1 MDIIEGIVIKEAKTQ
16 ADYLAFVKFPFTLY
30 KGNSNWVPPLI
41 KDEIET
47 IDPALNPVYQNSD
60 ASFFLA
66 YQGTKIVGRIAAI
79 VNWIEVHQIK
89 KSKVRFGWFD
99 VIDDVRITK
108 LLINRVITFGKEHNL
123 KNIEGPL
130 GFSNLD
136 KAGMLIEGFEE
147 RNTMITLYNHPYY
160 YEHLL
165 ELGFDK
171 AAKWVEYE
179 IKIADFESSPEKV
192 KRFSKLVMERY
203 NLTLLNFKNRK
214 EILPFVD
221 QMFELLD
228 KTYDKLQSYVTVQN
242 YQIENY
248 KKRFLKF
255 VNPDFIK
262 CIIDAHG
269 KLVCFSII
277 MPSFTEALTKI
288 NGKLTLFNSYH
299 ILKAMYFNKR
309 ASFYLIGVRPDYQNK
324 GIPAIIFNE
333 MQKLFN
339 KQGINIVETNP
350 ELEENTAIQK
360 LWKNYEHRLH
370 KRRATFNKKI

>member
-1 MDIIEGIVIKEAKTQ
+1 MIKDIVIKEAKTK
-16 ADYLAFVKFPFTLY
+16 AEYLAFVKFPYSLY
-30 KGNSNWVPPLI
+30 KENPNWVPPLI
-41 KDEIET
+41 NDEIET
-47 IDPALNPVYQNSD
+47 IDPDLNPVYQNAN

-66 YQGTKIVGRIAAI
+66 YQDEKIVGRIAAI
-79 VNWIEVHQIK
+79 VNWIEVKEIK

-99 VIDDVRITK
+99 VIDNIDVTK
-108 LLINRVITFGKEHNL
+108 SLIDCVIKFGKDHNL
-123 KNIEGPL
+123 ESVEGPL

-136 KAGMLIEGFEE
+136 KAGLLIKGYEE
-147 RNTMITLYNHPYY
+147 QNTMITLYNHPYY
-160 YEHLL
+160 SEHLKK
-165 ELGFDK
+165 LGFNE

-179 IKIADFESSPEKV
+179 IKIDDFESSPEKV
-192 KRFSKLVMERY
+192 KRFSKLIMERY

-214 EILPFVD
+214 AIIPYVD

-228 KTYDKLQSYVTVQN
+228 KTYNKLQSYVPIQD

-255 VNPDFIK
+255 INPDFIK
-262 CIIDAHG
+262 CIIDQQG
-269 KLVCFSII
+269 KLICFSIT
-277 MPSFTEALTKI
+277 MPSFTEALKKV
-288 NGKLTLFNSYH
+288 NGKLTLFNSIH

-324 GIPAIIFNE
+324 GITAIIFNE

-339 KQGINIVETNP
+339 KQNINIVETNP

-370 KRRATFNKKI
+370 KRRATFSKKI

>member
-1 MDIIEGIVIKEAKTQ
+1 MIKDIVIKEAKTK
-16 ADYLAFVKFPFTLY
+16 AEYLAFVKFPYSLY
-30 KGNSNWVPPLI
+30 KENPNWVPPLI
-41 KDEIET
+41 NDEIET
-47 IDPALNPVYQNSD
+47 IDPDLNPVYQNAN

-66 YQGTKIVGRIAAI
+66 YQDEKIVGRIAAI
-79 VNWIEVHQIK
+79 VNWIEVKEIK

-99 VIDDVRITK
+99 VIDNINVTK
-108 LLINRVITFGKEHNL
+108 SLIDCVIKFGKDHNL
-123 KNIEGPL
+123 DSVEGPL

-136 KAGMLIEGFEE
+136 KAGLLIKGYEE
-147 RNTMITLYNHPYY
+147 QNTMITLYNHPYY
-160 YEHLL
+160 SEHLKK
-165 ELGFDK
+165 LGFNE

-179 IKIADFESSPEKV
+179 IKIDDFESSPEKV
-192 KRFSKLVMERY
+192 KRFSKLIMERY

-214 EILPFVD
+214 AIIPYVD

-228 KTYDKLQSYVTVQN
+228 KTYNKLQSYVPIQD

-255 VNPDFIK
+255 INPDFIK
-262 CIIDAHG
+262 CIIDQQG
-269 KLVCFSII
+269 KLICFSIT
-277 MPSFTEALTKI
+277 MPSFTEALKKV
-288 NGKLTLFNSYH
+288 NGKLTLFNSIH

-324 GIPAIIFNE
+324 GITAIIFNE

-339 KQGINIVETNP
+339 KQNINIVETNP

-370 KRRATFNKKI
+370 KRRATFSKKI

>member
-1 MDIIEGIVIKEAKTQ
+1 MIKDIVIKEAKTK
-16 ADYLAFVKFPFTLY
+16 AEYLAFVKFPYSLY
-30 KGNSNWVPPLI
+30 KENPNWVPPLI
-41 KDEIET
+41 NDEIET
-47 IDPALNPVYQNSD
+47 IDPDLNPVYQNAN

-66 YQGTKIVGRIAAI
+66 YQDEKIVGRIAAI
-79 VNWIEVHQIK
+79 VNWIEVKEIK

-99 VIDDVRITK
+99 VIDNINVTK
-108 LLINRVITFGKEHNL
+108 SLIDCVIKFGKDHNL
-123 KNIEGPL
+123 ESVEGPL

-136 KAGMLIEGFEE
+136 KAGLLIKGYEE
-147 RNTMITLYNHPYY
+147 QNTMITLYNHPYY
-160 YEHLL
+160 SEHLKK
-165 ELGFDK
+165 LGFNE

-179 IKIADFESSPEKV
+179 IKIDDFESSPEKV
-192 KRFSKLVMERY
+192 KRFSKLIMERY
-203 NLTLLNFKNRK
+203 NLPLLNFKNRK
-214 EILPFVD
+214 AIIPYVD

-228 KTYDKLQSYVTVQN
+228 KTYDKLQSYVPIQD

-255 VNPDFIK
+255 VNPEFIK
-262 CIIDAHG
+262 CIIDQQG
-269 KLVCFSII
+269 KLICFSIT
-277 MPSFTEALTKI
+277 MPSFTEALKKV
-288 NGKLTLFNSYH
+288 NGKLTLFNSIH

-324 GIPAIIFNE
+324 GITAIIFNE

-339 KQGINIVETNP
+339 KQNINIVETNP

-370 KRRATFNKKI
+370 KRRATFSKKI

>member
-1 MDIIEGIVIKEAKTQ
+1 MIKDIVIKEAKTK
-16 ADYLAFVKFPFTLY
+16 AEYLAFVKFPYSLY
-30 KGNSNWVPPLI
+30 KENPNWVPPLI
-41 KDEIET
+41 NDEIET
-47 IDPALNPVYQNSD
+47 IDPDLNPVYQNAN

-66 YQGTKIVGRIAAI
+66 YQDEKIVGRIAAI
-79 VNWIEVHQIK
+79 VNWIEIKEIK

-99 VIDDVRITK
+99 VIDNINVTK
-108 LLINRVITFGKEHNL
+108 SLIDCVIKFGKDHNL
-123 KNIEGPL
+123 ESVEGPL

-136 KAGMLIEGFEE
+136 KAGLLIKGYEE
-147 RNTMITLYNHPYY
+147 QNTMITLYNHPYY
-160 YEHLL
+160 SEHLKK
-165 ELGFDK
+165 LGFNE

-179 IKIADFESSPEKV
+179 IKIDDFESSPEKV
-192 KRFSKLVMERY
+192 KRFSKLIMERY

-214 EILPFVD
+214 AIIPYVD

-228 KTYDKLQSYVTVQN
+228 KTYNKLQSYVPIQD

-255 VNPDFIK
+255 INPDFIK
-262 CIIDAHG
+262 CIIDQQG
-269 KLVCFSII
+269 KLICFSIT
-277 MPSFTEALTKI
+277 MPSFTEALKKV
-288 NGKLTLFNSYH
+288 NGKLTLFNSIH

-324 GIPAIIFNE
+324 GITAIIFNE

-339 KQGINIVETNP
+339 KQNINIVETNP

-370 KRRATFNKKI
+370 KRRATFSKKI

>member
-1 MDIIEGIVIKEAKTQ
+1 MIKDIVIKEAKTK
-16 ADYLAFVKFPFTLY
+16 AEYLAFVKFPYSLY
-30 KGNSNWVPPLI
+30 KENPNWVPPLI
-41 KDEIET
+41 NDEIET
-47 IDPALNPVYQNSD
+47 IDPDLNPVYQNAN

-66 YQGTKIVGRIAAI
+66 YQDEKIVGRIAAI
-79 VNWIEVHQIK
+79 VNWIEVKEIK

-99 VIDDVRITK
+99 VIDNINVTK
-108 LLINRVITFGKEHNL
+108 SLIDCVIKFGKDHNL
-123 KNIEGPL
+123 ESIEGPL

-136 KAGMLIEGFEE
+136 KAGLLIKGYEE
-147 RNTMITLYNHPYY
+147 QNTMITLYNHPYY
-160 YEHLL
+160 SEHLKK
-165 ELGFDK
+165 LGFNE

-179 IKIADFESSPEKV
+179 IKIDDFESSPEKV
-192 KRFSKLVMERY
+192 KRFSKLIMKRY

-214 EILPFVD
+214 AIIPYVD

-228 KTYDKLQSYVTVQN
+228 KTYNKLQSYVPIQD

-255 VNPDFIK
+255 INPDFIK
-262 CIIDAHG
+262 CIIDQQG
-269 KLVCFSII
+269 KLICFSIT
-277 MPSFTEALTKI
+277 MPSFTEALKKV
-288 NGKLTLFNSYH
+288 NGKLTLFNSIH

-324 GIPAIIFNE
+324 GITAIIFNE

-339 KQGINIVETNP
+339 KQNINIVETNP

-370 KRRATFNKKI
+370 KRRATFSKKI

>member
-1 MDIIEGIVIKEAKTQ
+1 MIKDIVIKEAKTK
-16 ADYLAFVKFPFTLY
+16 AEYLAFIKFPYSLY
-30 KGNSNWVPPLI
+30 KENPNWVPPLI
-41 KDEIET
+41 NDEIET
-47 IDPALNPVYQNSD
+47 IDPDLNPVYQNAN

-66 YQGTKIVGRIAAI
+66 YQDEKIVGRIAAI
-79 VNWIEVHQIK
+79 VNWIEVKEIK

-99 VIDDVRITK
+99 VIDNINVTK
-108 LLINRVITFGKEHNL
+108 SLIDCVIKFGKDHNL
-123 KNIEGPL
+123 ESVEGPL

-136 KAGMLIEGFEE
+136 KAGLLIKGYEE
-147 RNTMITLYNHPYY
+147 QNTMITLYNHPYY
-160 YEHLL
+160 SEHLKK
-165 ELGFDK
+165 LGFNE

-179 IKIADFESSPEKV
+179 IKIDDFESSPEKV
-192 KRFSKLVMERY
+192 KRFSKLIMERY

-214 EILPFVD
+214 AIIPYVD

-228 KTYDKLQSYVTVQN
+228 KTYNKLQSYVPIQD

-255 VNPDFIK
+255 INPDFIK
-262 CIIDAHG
+262 CIIDQQG
-269 KLVCFSII
+269 KLICFSIT
-277 MPSFTEALTKI
+277 MPSFTEALKKV
-288 NGKLTLFNSYH
+288 NGKLTLFNSIH

-324 GIPAIIFNE
+324 GITAIIFNE

-339 KQGINIVETNP
+339 KQNINIVETNP

-370 KRRATFNKKI
+370 KRRATFSKKI

>member
-1 MDIIEGIVIKEAKTQ
+1 MIKDIVIKEAKTK
-16 ADYLAFVKFPFTLY
+16 AEYLAFVKFPYSLY
-30 KGNSNWVPPLI
+30 KENPNWVPPLI
-41 KDEIET
+41 NDEIET
-47 IDPALNPVYQNSD
+47 IDPDLNPVYQNAN

-66 YQGTKIVGRIAAI
+66 YQDEKIVGRIAAI
-79 VNWIEVHQIK
+79 VNWIEVKEIK

-99 VIDDVRITK
+99 VIDNINVTK
-108 LLINRVITFGKEHNL
+108 SLIDCVIKFGKDHNL
-123 KNIEGPL
+123 ESVEGPL

-136 KAGMLIEGFEE
+136 KAGLLIKGYEE
-147 RNTMITLYNHPYY
+147 QNTMITLYNHPYY
-160 YEHLL
+160 SEHLKK
-165 ELGFDK
+165 LGFNE

-179 IKIADFESSPEKV
+179 IKIDDFESSPEKV
-192 KRFSKLVMERY
+192 KRFSKLIMERY

-214 EILPFVD
+214 AIIPYVD

-228 KTYDKLQSYVTVQN
+228 KTYNKLQSYVPIQD

-255 VNPDFIK
+255 INPDFIK
-262 CIIDAHG
+262 CIIDQQG
-269 KLVCFSII
+269 KLICFSIT
-277 MPSFTEALTKI
+277 MPSFTEALKKV
-288 NGKLTLFNSYH
+288 NGKLTFFNSIH

-324 GIPAIIFNE
+324 GITAIIFNE

-339 KQGINIVETNP
+339 KQNINIVETNP

-370 KRRATFNKKI
+370 KRRATFSKKI

>member
-1 MDIIEGIVIKEAKTQ
+1 MIKDIVIKEAKTK
-16 ADYLAFVKFPFTLY
+16 AEYLAFVKFPYSLY
-30 KGNSNWVPPLI
+30 KENPNWVPPLI
-41 KDEIET
+41 NDEIET
-47 IDPALNPVYQNSD
+47 IDPDLNPVYQNAN

-66 YQGTKIVGRIAAI
+66 YQDEKIVGRIAAI
-79 VNWIEVHQIK
+79 VNWIEVKEIK

-99 VIDDVRITK
+99 VIDNIDVTK
-108 LLINRVITFGKEHNL
+108 SLIDCVIKFGKDHNL
-123 KNIEGPL
+123 ESVEGPL

-136 KAGMLIEGFEE
+136 KAGLLIKGYEE
-147 RNTMITLYNHPYY
+147 QNTMITLYNHPYY
-160 YEHLL
+160 SEHLKK
-165 ELGFDK
+165 LGFNE

-179 IKIADFESSPEKV
+179 IKIDDFESSPEKV
-192 KRFSKLVMERY
+192 KRFSKLIMERY

-214 EILPFVD
+214 AIIPYVD
-221 QMFELLD
+221 QMFEFLD
-228 KTYDKLQSYVTVQN
+228 KTYNKLQSYVPIQD

-255 VNPDFIK
+255 INPDFIK
-262 CIIDAHG
+262 CIIDQQG
-269 KLVCFSII
+269 KLICFSIT
-277 MPSFTEALTKI
+277 MPSFTEALKKV
-288 NGKLTLFNSYH
+288 NGKLTLFNSIH

-324 GIPAIIFNE
+324 GITAIIFNE

-339 KQGINIVETNP
+339 KQNINIVETNP

-370 KRRATFNKKI
+370 KRRATFSKKI

>member
-1 MDIIEGIVIKEAKTQ
+1 MIKDIVIKEAKTK
-16 ADYLAFVKFPFTLY
+16 AEYLAFVKFPYSLY
-30 KGNSNWVPPLI
+30 KENPNWVPPLI
-41 KDEIET
+41 NDEIET
-47 IDPALNPVYQNSD
+47 IDPDLNPVYQNAN

-66 YQGTKIVGRIAAI
+66 YQDEKIVGRIAAI
-79 VNWIEVHQIK
+79 VNWIEVKEIK

-99 VIDDVRITK
+99 VIDNINVTK
-108 LLINRVITFGKEHNL
+108 SLIDCVIKFGKDHNL
-123 KNIEGPL
+123 ESVEGPL

-136 KAGMLIEGFEE
+136 KAGLLIKGYEE
-147 RNTMITLYNHPYY
+147 QNTMITLYNHPYY
-160 YEHLL
+160 SEHLKK
-165 ELGFDK
+165 LGFNE

-179 IKIADFESSPEKV
+179 IKIDDFESSPEKV
-192 KRFSKLVMERY
+192 KRFSKLIMERY

-214 EILPFVD
+214 AIIPYID

-228 KTYDKLQSYVTVQN
+228 KTYDKLQSYVPIQD

-255 VNPDFIK
+255 INPDFIK
-262 CIIDAHG
+262 CIIDQQG
-269 KLVCFSII
+269 KLICFSIT
-277 MPSFTEALTKI
+277 MPSFTEALKKV
-288 NGKLTLFNSYH
+288 NGKLTLFNSIH

-324 GIPAIIFNE
+324 GITAIIFNE

-339 KQGINIVETNP
+339 KQNINIVETNP

-370 KRRATFNKKI
+370 KRRATFSKKI

>member
-1 MDIIEGIVIKEAKTQ
+1 MIKDIVIKEAKTK
-16 ADYLAFVKFPFTLY
+16 AEYLAFVKFPYSLY
-30 KGNSNWVPPLI
+30 KENPNWVPPLI
-41 KDEIET
+41 NDEIET
-47 IDPALNPVYQNSD
+47 IDPDLNPVYQNAN

-66 YQGTKIVGRIAAI
+66 YQDEKIVGRIAAI
-79 VNWIEVHQIK
+79 VNWIEVKEIK

-99 VIDDVRITK
+99 VIDNINVTK
-108 LLINRVITFGKEHNL
+108 SLIDCVIKFGKDHNL
-123 KNIEGPL
+123 ESVEGPL

-136 KAGMLIEGFEE
+136 KAGLLIKGYEE
-147 RNTMITLYNHPYY
+147 QNTMITLYNHPYY
-160 YEHLL
+160 SEHLKK
-165 ELGFDK
+165 LGFNE

-179 IKIADFESSPEKV
+179 IKIDDFESSPEKV
-192 KRFSKLVMERY
+192 KRFSKLIMERY

-214 EILPFVD
+214 AIIPYVD

-228 KTYDKLQSYVTVQN
+228 KTYNNLQSYVPIQD

-255 VNPDFIK
+255 INPDFIK
-262 CIIDAHG
+262 CIIDQQG
-269 KLVCFSII
+269 KLICFSIT
-277 MPSFTEALTKI
+277 MPSFTEALKKV
-288 NGKLTLFNSYH
+288 NGKLTLFNSIH

-324 GIPAIIFNE
+324 GITAIIFNE

-339 KQGINIVETNP
+339 KQNIKIVETNP

-370 KRRATFNKKI
+370 KRRATFSKKI

>member
-1 MDIIEGIVIKEAKTQ
+1 
-16 ADYLAFVKFPFTLY
+16 LY
-30 KGNSNWVPPLI
+30 KENPNWVPPLI
-41 KDEIET
+41 NDEIET
-47 IDPALNPVYQNSD
+47 IDPDLNPVYQNAN

-66 YQGTKIVGRIAAI
+66 YQDEKIVGRIAAI
-79 VNWIEVHQIK
+79 VNWIEVKEIK

-99 VIDDVRITK
+99 VIDNINVTK
-108 LLINRVITFGKEHNL
+108 SLIDCVIKFGKDHNL
-123 KNIEGPL
+123 DSVEGPL

-136 KAGMLIEGFEE
+136 KAGLLIKGYEE
-147 RNTMITLYNHPYY
+147 QNTMITLYNHPYY
-160 YEHLL
+160 SEHLKK
-165 ELGFDK
+165 LGFNE

-179 IKIADFESSPEKV
+179 IKIDDFESSPEKV
-192 KRFSKLVMERY
+192 KRFSKLIMERY

-214 EILPFVD
+214 AIIPYVD

-228 KTYDKLQSYVTVQN
+228 KTYNKLQSYVPIQD

-255 VNPDFIK
+255 INPDFIK
-262 CIIDAHG
+262 CIIDQQG
-269 KLVCFSII
+269 KLICFSIT
-277 MPSFTEALTKI
+277 MPSFTGALKKV
-288 NGKLTLFNSYH
+288 NGKLTLFNSIH

-324 GIPAIIFNE
+324 GITAIIFNE

-339 KQGINIVETNP
+339 KQNINIVETNP

-370 KRRATFNKKI
+370 KRRATFSKKI

>member
-1 MDIIEGIVIKEAKTQ
+1 MIKDIVIKEAKTK
-16 ADYLAFVKFPFTLY
+16 AEYLAFVKFPYSLY
-30 KGNSNWVPPLI
+30 KENPNWVPPLI
-41 KDEIET
+41 NDEIET
-47 IDPALNPVYQNSD
+47 IDPDLNPVYQNAN

-66 YQGTKIVGRIAAI
+66 YQDEKIVGRIAAI
-79 VNWIEVHQIK
+79 VNWIEVKEIK

-99 VIDDVRITK
+99 VIDNINVTK
-108 LLINRVITFGKEHNL
+108 SLIDCVIKFGKDHNL
-123 KNIEGPL
+123 ESVEGPL

-136 KAGMLIEGFEE
+136 KAGLLIKGYEE
-147 RNTMITLYNHPYY
+147 QNTMITLYNHPYY
-160 YEHLL
+160 SEHLKK
-165 ELGFDK
+165 LGVNE

-179 IKIADFESSPEKV
+179 IKIDDFESSPEKV
-192 KRFSKLVMERY
+192 KRFSKLIMERY

-214 EILPFVD
+214 AIIPYVD

-228 KTYDKLQSYVTVQN
+228 KTYNKLQSYVPIQD

-255 VNPDFIK
+255 INPDFIK
-262 CIIDAHG
+262 CIIDQQG
-269 KLVCFSII
+269 KLICFSIT
-277 MPSFTEALTKI
+277 MPSFTEALKKV
-288 NGKLTLFNSYH
+288 NGKLTLFNSIH

-324 GIPAIIFNE
+324 GITAIIFNE

-339 KQGINIVETNP
+339 KQNINIVETNP

-370 KRRATFNKKI
+370 KRRATFSKKI

>member
-1 MDIIEGIVIKEAKTQ
+1 MIKDIIIKEAKTK
-16 ADYLAFVKFPFTLY
+16 AEYLAFVKFPYSLY
-30 KGNSNWVPPLI
+30 KENPNWVPPLI
-41 KDEIET
+41 NDEIET
-47 IDPALNPVYQNSD
+47 IDPDLNPVYQNAN

-66 YQGTKIVGRIAAI
+66 YQDEKIVGRIAAI
-79 VNWIEVHQIK
+79 VNWIEVKEIK

-99 VIDDVRITK
+99 VIDNIDVTK
-108 LLINRVITFGKEHNL
+108 SLIDCVIKFGKDQNL
-123 KNIEGPL
+123 ESIEGPL

-136 KAGMLIEGFEE
+136 KAGLLIKGYEE
-147 RNTMITLYNHPYY
+147 QNTMITLYNHPYY
-160 YEHLL
+160 SEHLKK
-165 ELGFDK
+165 LGFNE

-179 IKIADFESSPEKV
+179 IKIDDFESSPEKV
-192 KRFSKLVMERY
+192 KRFSKLIMERY

-214 EILPFVD
+214 AIIPYVD

-228 KTYDKLQSYVTVQN
+228 KTYNKLQSYVPIQD

-255 VNPDFIK
+255 INPDFIK
-262 CIIDAHG
+262 CIIDQQG
-269 KLVCFSII
+269 KLICFSIT
-277 MPSFTEALTKI
+277 MPSFSEALKKV
-288 NGKLTLFNSYH
+288 NGRLTLLNSIH

-324 GIPAIIFNE
+324 GITAIIFNE

-339 KQGINIVETNP
+339 KQNINIVETNP

>member
-1 MDIIEGIVIKEAKTQ
+1 MIKDIVIKEAKTK
-16 ADYLAFVKFPFTLY
+16 AEYLAFVKFPYSLY
-30 KGNSNWVPPLI
+30 KENPNWVPPLI
-41 KDEIET
+41 NDEIET
-47 IDPALNPVYQNSD
+47 IDPDLNPVYQNAN

-66 YQGTKIVGRIAAI
+66 YQDEKIVGRIAAI
-79 VNWIEVHQIK
+79 INWIEVKEIK

-99 VIDDVRITK
+99 VIDNINVTK
-108 LLINRVITFGKEHNL
+108 SLIDCVIKFGKDHNL
-123 KNIEGPL
+123 ESVEGPL

-136 KAGMLIEGFEE
+136 KAGLLIKGYEE
-147 RNTMITLYNHPYY
+147 QNTMITLYNHPYY
-160 YEHLL
+160 SEHLKK
-165 ELGFDK
+165 LGFNE

-179 IKIADFESSPEKV
+179 IKIDDFESSPEKV
-192 KRFSKLVMERY
+192 KRFSKLIMKRY

-214 EILPFVD
+214 AIIPYVD

-228 KTYDKLQSYVTVQN
+228 KTYNKLQSYVPIQD

-255 VNPDFIK
+255 INPDFIK
-262 CIIDAHG
+262 CIIDQQG
-269 KLVCFSII
+269 KLICFSIT
-277 MPSFTEALTKI
+277 MPSFTEALKKV
-288 NGKLTLFNSYH
+288 NGKLTLFNSIH

-324 GIPAIIFNE
+324 GITAIIFNE

-339 KQGINIVETNP
+339 KQNINIVETNP

-370 KRRATFNKKI
+370 KRRATFSKKI